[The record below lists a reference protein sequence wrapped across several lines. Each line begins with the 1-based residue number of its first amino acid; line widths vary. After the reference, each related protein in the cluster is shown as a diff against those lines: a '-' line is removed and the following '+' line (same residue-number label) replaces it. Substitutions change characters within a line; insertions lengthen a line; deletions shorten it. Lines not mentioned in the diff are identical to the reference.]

1 MKKLICMIM
10 ACAAGMFLLSG
21 CAGKP
26 LCTDTDSG
34 VTIELYNM
42 RYEQKGVHLAIPEVT
57 IRNRSGEPITAVFW
71 RTVFYDRDGNELGEK
86 LMFWQAEKEALADG
100 ADLEDNASR
109 YVIDMKETP
118 ASFTAELKEIRT
130 EAEYPLDKIPEE
142 GEYLF
147 EALGYPHL
155 ADIGSHPPVK
165 IVCGI
170 DNSGW
175 LRTATFE
182 GDDLQEAVDAFM
194 KIKVGAG
201 DAPMV
206 TDNYNWFQFEWEDGS
221 TEGIRLNLNYLE
233 VSANGRY
240 YSYYLENLEPF
251 WRMIHENLVDPADN
265 EPLHAYGTNSSLNM
279 ELDEITFDP
288 SDKEDVLTMH
298 GHLTIE
304 NASKNDLLKA
314 CAEVTFINE
323 DDIAY
328 AHKVYFFEADD
339 LPTAGETK
347 EMMIEADLP
356 ERTDPAK
363 RVRLDVLTVMT
374 EKSVKNNQP
383 LAEGEYLY
391 KALGIDAMANMEEEL
406 PLMVEVH
413 IDRMGAGYD
422 YLFVE
427 DEIAEAVETFIK
439 VMVGPDGAP
448 VVTDN
453 YNHITFLFE
462 DGTECMLR
470 FNLYALEYYDK
481 DGTQHSYAVPGIEKL
496 FELAEAKR

>member
-1 MKKLICMIM
+1 MKKTGLAVIL
-10 ACAAGMFLLSG
+10 AAVLLGG
-21 CAGKP
+21 CAGS
-26 LCTDTDSG
+26 TEVMSDTMDD
-34 VTIELYNM
+34 VTLDAHGM
-42 RYEQKGVHLAIPEVT
+42 KYENKGIHVAIPDVEIT
-57 IRNRSGEPITAVFW
+57 NKSGEPVSAVYW
-71 RTVFYDRDGNELGEK
+71 RTVFYNKDGSEAGEK
-86 LMFWQAEKEALADG
+86 LMWWQAEKEALADG
-100 ADLEDNASR
+100 ASIRVNDGR
-109 YVIDMKETP
+109 YSIDMEENP
-118 ASFTAELKEIRT
+118 ASFTCELTEIRT

-142 GEYLF
+142 GEYLY

-240 YSYYLENLEPF
+240 YSYYLEDLEPF

-288 SDKEDVLTMH
+288 SDKADVLTMH

-314 CAEVTFINE
+314 CAEVSFINE
-323 DDIAY
+323 DDIVY

-339 LPTAGETK
+339 LPKAGETK

-391 KALGIDAMANMEEEL
+391 KALGIDAMANMEEKP

-427 DEIAEAVETFIK
+427 DEIAEAVETFTK

-470 FNLYALEYYDK
+470 FNLYALEYYDADK
-481 DGTQHSYAVPGIEKL
+481 NRHSYYAPGIEKL